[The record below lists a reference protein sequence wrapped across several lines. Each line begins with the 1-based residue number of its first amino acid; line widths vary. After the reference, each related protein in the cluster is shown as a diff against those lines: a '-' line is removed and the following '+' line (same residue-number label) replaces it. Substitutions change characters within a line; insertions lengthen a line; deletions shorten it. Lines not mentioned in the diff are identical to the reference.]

1 MVWCVDTGLVWS
13 CIAFCSDAGWI
24 GLDWVRRSGTGTG
37 TGDGGLP
44 STRGRDGLGRRA
56 WVRCRLIAHG

>member
-56 WVRCRLIAHG
+56 